1 MDKWYIKMSNI
12 IHIVKFTGPILEDLA
27 KIATLVF
34 DQVVMKK
41 VNVEERH
48 TFIVSHSIRCRKG
61 TLYCVWL

>member
-1 MDKWYIKMSNI
+1 MGKWYNKISII

-34 DQVVMKK
+34 DQVVMEE
-41 VNVEERH
+41 VNVNC
-48 TFIVSHSIRCRKG
+48 SHSIRCRKG